1 MESFF
6 VIIMVLVSNTLIF
19 TVLSHYLLV
28 IIILHTMF
36 IFIHLHT
43 YDNFN
48 IKVFFCLYA
57 IKNVFQTVMSE
68 RNNTKLTKS

>member
-28 IIILHTMF
+28 IIILHAMF

-48 IKVFFCLYA
+48 IKAFFAC
-57 IKNVFQTVMSE
+57 MP
-68 RNNTKLTKS
+68 